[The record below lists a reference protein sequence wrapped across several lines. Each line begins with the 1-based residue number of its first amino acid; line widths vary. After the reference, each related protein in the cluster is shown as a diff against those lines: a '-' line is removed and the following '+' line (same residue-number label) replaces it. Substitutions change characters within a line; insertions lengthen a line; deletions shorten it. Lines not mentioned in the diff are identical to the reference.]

1 MNNRIEYSTVYI
13 LNNEL
18 ELANMRIE
26 NSWDLKIQIDML
38 NNDIELV
45 NIRNEYSRIYILNN
59 E

>member
-1 MNNRIEYSTVYI
+1 MNNRIEYSRVYI